1 MVVFA
6 LKIVSLIPAAT
17 EIIALLG
24 FEDSLIG
31 ISHECDF
38 PPSVSQIEQLT
49 FSRLPEGVDSA
60 EIDALTVENAGTAD
74 GLFGIQ
80 SDRLMELAPDF
91 IITQTICDVCAVS
104 SNALSEVM
112 KVLSPTTQLI
122 TLSPTTLADVLNS
135 VKEVAAILGS
145 PERGVNAYKEL
156 RERLDLLMVKK
167 RNGAPK
173 TAVLLE
179 WLDPL
184 FSAGHWNPELLEL
197 AGARELIGRTGEKS
211 QRVDWADLRR
221 ADPEHLIVAC
231 CGYNKTKTQ
240 SDFDRFLKENPASEL
255 AAVRSGNV
263 HIMDG
268 NAYFNRPG
276 PRLIEAAEIL
286 YDLIAGS
293 TGITEEQGA
302 HDSVSRFG
310 GP

>member
-1 MVVFA
+1 MVFA

-17 EIIALLG
+17 EIVALLG

-38 PPSVSQIEQLT
+38 PPSVTQIEQLT
-49 FSRLPEGVDSA
+49 FSRLPEGIDSA

-74 GLFGIQ
+74 GLFGIK
-80 SDRLMELAPDF
+80 SDRLVELAPDF
-91 IITQTICDVCAVS
+91 LITQTICDVCAVS
-104 SNALSEVM
+104 SNALCEVM

-122 TLSPTTLADVLNS
+122 TLSPTTLADVLDS
-135 VKEVAAILGS
+135 VKHVSTILGS
-145 PERGVNAYKEL
+145 PERGMNAYKEL
-156 RERLDLLMVKK
+156 SERLNLLTAKK

-184 FSAGHWNPELLEL
+184 FSAGHWNPELVEL
-197 AGARELIGRTGEKS
+197 AGARELIARTGEKS
-211 QRVDWADLRR
+211 QRIDWAVLRK

-231 CGYNKTKTQ
+231 CGYNETKTWN
-240 SDFDRFLKENPASEL
+240 DFDRFLKANPASEL

-286 YDLIAGS
+286 CNRLSGPRGS
-293 TGITEEQGA
+293 TAESGA
-302 HDSVSRFG
+302 HDSASRFDV
-310 GP
+310 P

>member
-1 MVVFA
+1 M
-6 LKIVSLIPAAT
+6 KIVSLIPAAT
-17 EIIALLG
+17 EIVALLG

-38 PPSVSQIEQLT
+38 PSSVAQIEQLT
-49 FSRLPEGVDSA
+49 FSRIPAGVDSA
-60 EIDALTVENAGTAD
+60 QIDALTVENAGTAD
-74 GLFGIQ
+74 GLFGIK
-80 SDRLMELAPDF
+80 SDRLLELAPDF

-104 SNALSEVM
+104 SNALSGVM
-112 KVLSPTTQLI
+112 KVLSPSTRLI
-122 TLSPTTLADVLNS
+122 ALSPTSLADVLNS
-135 VKEVAAILGS
+135 LKQVAAMLES
-145 PERGVNAYKEL
+145 PERGMNAYKEL
-156 RERLDLLMVKK
+156 CERLDLLMAKK
-167 RNGAPK
+167 RNVAPK

-184 FSAGHWNPELLEL
+184 FSAGHWNPEIVEY
-197 AGARELIGRTGEKS
+197 AGGQELIGRKGEKS
-211 QRVDWADLRR
+211 QRIDWNDLRK

-240 SDFDRFLKENPASEL
+240 NDFDRFLKANPAIEL

-286 YDLIAGS
+286 CDRLSGPRGAIAKS
-293 TGITEEQGA
+293 GA
-302 HDSVSRFG
+302 HDSANRFDV
-310 GP
+310 P